1 MQALEKMKV
10 LKIRVIICTDLM
22 ARGVDLP
29 DVRLVVNLD
38 APHTKEESLHRAG
51 RACRWS
57 SNPGLVLNFDVDGL
71 QATEVELKVE
81 KVVES
86 EDTDRVER
94 RVNKEVLL
102 LNHNEQVADN
112 VLVQEQAYKRLK
124 MASNESKIGE
134 WQSVTSSEQH

>member
-38 APHTKEESLHRAG
+38 APHTKDESLHRAG

-57 SNPGLVLNFDVDGL
+57 GNPGLVLNYTIASDGISHS
-71 QATEVELKVE
+71 EVLCKVQ
-81 KVVES
+81 KVVS
-86 EDTDRVER
+86 E
-94 RVNKEVLL
+94 
-102 LNHNEQVADN
+102 
-112 VLVQEQAYKRLK
+112 
-124 MASNESKIGE
+124 
-134 WQSVTSSEQH
+134 

>member
-57 SNPGLVLNFDVDGL
+57 GNPGLLLNFAVGGGL
-71 QATEVELKVE
+71 SASEVESKVDQ
-81 KVVES
+81 VVS
-86 EDTDRVER
+86 SKDTDRVEK
-94 RVNKEVLL
+94 RVHKEVLL
-102 LNHNEQVADN
+102 VSHNEQVAD
-112 VLVQEQAYKRLK
+112 VV
-124 MASNESKIGE
+124 
-134 WQSVTSSEQH
+134 H